1 MNQIKKYFYK
11 IHKII
16 WFVFNL
22 GFVRVTGM
30 DRRVSAGW
38 RRAWAWLRTE
48 DGVAPANSTGSG
60 DDELRR
66 RTASERVRGMGES
79 SGREDGREALL
90 PFIERGREEEES
102 ARESFNGG
110 VDCLQVP

>member
-30 DRRVSAGW
+30 DRRVSTRW
-38 RRAWAWLRTE
+38 RRAGA
-48 DGVAPANSTGSG
+48 
-60 DDELRR
+60 
-66 RTASERVRGMGES
+66 
-79 SGREDGREALL
+79 
-90 PFIERGREEEES
+90 
-102 ARESFNGG
+102 
-110 VDCLQVP
+110 